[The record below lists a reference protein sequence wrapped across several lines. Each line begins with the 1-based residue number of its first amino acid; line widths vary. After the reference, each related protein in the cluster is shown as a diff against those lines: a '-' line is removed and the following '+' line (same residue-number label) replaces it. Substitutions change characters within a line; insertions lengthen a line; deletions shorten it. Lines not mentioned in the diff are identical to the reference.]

1 MVESPTNFKKQDK
14 VQLIYIV
21 MLAIVRTVYNG
32 LEELVLGVRSQES
45 GVWSGTQRKKGK

>member
-1 MVESPTNFKKQDK
+1 MTTLNLDRKLEFSMVESPTNFKKQDK

-32 LEELVLGVRSQES
+32 LEELVLGVR
-45 GVWSGTQRKKGK
+45 